1 MSSAIYVLAGVN
13 GAGKSSIGGAVLRE
27 FNGDWYNP
35 DEFAHALLTGNKSL
49 SQVEANSIAWANGV
63 TLLERAIDRRLD
75 FAMET
80 TLGGSTISRL
90 LAKAAADGIAIRI
103 WYVGLTTAEQHIARV
118 RARVAK
124 GGHDIPEADIRR
136 RFKHSRINLIDLL
149 PALAALRVFDNSA
162 EADPDAGLAPAPKLV
177 LSVEHQRILA
187 PKDLWRSPEWAKPI
201 VAAALRPAAN

>member
-80 TLGGSTISRL
+80 TLGGSTIPRL
-90 LAKAAADGIAIRI
+90 LGNAAKAGIAIRI
-103 WYVGLTTAEQHIARV
+103 WYVGLTSAEQHIARV

-124 GGHDIPEADIRR
+124 GGHDIPQTDIRR
-136 RFKHSRINLIDLL
+136 RFEHSRINLIDLL
-149 PALAALRVFDNSA
+149 PSLAALRVYDNSI
-162 EADPDAGLAPAPKLV
+162 EADPDADLVPTPKLV
-177 LSVEHQRILA
+177 LRVDQQRIVA
-187 PKDLWRSPEWAKPI
+187 PKDLRRSPEWAKPI
-201 VAAALRPAAN
+201 VAAALRLSPP